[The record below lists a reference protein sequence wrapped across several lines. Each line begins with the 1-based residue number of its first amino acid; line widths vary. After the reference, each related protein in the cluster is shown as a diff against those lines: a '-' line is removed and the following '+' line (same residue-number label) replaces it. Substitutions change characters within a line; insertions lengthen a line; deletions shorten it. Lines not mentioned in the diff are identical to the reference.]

1 MGPRVAG
8 DLGHRLQAGLLGPRG
23 QEEALEARGV
33 GQQEQGPEAQGDQT
47 GEEEKEDELLRKPQ
61 PPRGG
66 RDEAGH
72 FPHEHLDPARAWG
85 TLSSGRAPEVFG
97 VQALVSSWARR
108 AEVVEGAPPL
118 VGVPESFALS
128 GGLFPEFREF
138 GESPPA
144 PGQGERRRR
153 RRRPRA
159 RPGSEPRG
167 NASRLRGCGRPA
179 SSGPAGGQQCKP
191 GTLAGRDAL
200 RAPGVSCP
208 ACPSSLEAVS
218 PSQRPHS
225 TSLPSWEPQ
234 HPSRTLSNTGGQK
247 AGNRGSVNWSISVSR
262 SQVRLSKVW
271 NRSGRR
277 ARRKRQGTYRWPRK

>member
-153 RRRPRA
+153 RRRPRRGPGERGRKA
-159 RPGSEPRG
+159 RGPGPRG
-167 NASRLRGCGRPA
+167 
-179 SSGPAGGQQCKP
+179 
-191 GTLAGRDAL
+191 
-200 RAPGVSCP
+200 
-208 ACPSSLEAVS
+208 
-218 PSQRPHS
+218 S
-225 TSLPSWEPQ
+225 TAHCSLP
-234 HPSRTLSNTGGQK
+234 
-247 AGNRGSVNWSISVSR
+247 
-262 SQVRLSKVW
+262 
-271 NRSGRR
+271 SGRR
-277 ARRKRQGTYRWPRK
+277 AAPPRRGRGPRGPRPFPRCGRRRSPSHAVRGAQACPRGGAPAGLVPELSCPQQPPTTPAQSLSLRSSFQKGSTPGGWGRG